1 MNMEFRLKKKQKKK
15 NLINKL
21 LKIQMKLAKK
31 AYPKSKYRRDLECL
45 TNSRLN

>member
-1 MNMEFRLKKKQKKK
+1 MNMEFLLKKRQKKK

-21 LKIQMKLAKK
+21 LRIQMKLAKK
-31 AYPKSKYRRDLECL
+31 VHPKSKYKRDLEHL